1 LSIAD
6 FVNWNFCSLKFA
18 LEQQSIVFQR
28 FLLQCT
34 SESGVTESISVANL
48 GFLPVIF
55 ITVLKGK
62 IGVGFHN
69 ASERGLIRS
78 EFHI

>member
-1 LSIAD
+1 
-6 FVNWNFCSLKFA
+6 
-18 LEQQSIVFQR
+18 
-28 FLLQCT
+28 
-34 SESGVTESISVANL
+34 VTESISVANL